1 MAKENYFVGLEKPDS
16 LLFQE
21 GLEWLVRGAK
31 TTGGWIVVNQRESI
45 GHIAR
50 HPGLGRLAIFHKR
63 NVTRTIIADCIMELV
78 TKFTIPTD
86 GSKRP
91 MLVFHPTTELLNK
104 LEEIPNTYS
113 MLVIPWLAEEA
124 DGWAKKNFAK
134 DLENP
139 DLPSI
144 YVDEVAVT
152 AFKHLK
158 FAFSESHPRT
168 PAEYRAALC
177 QTLQILIE
185 NGIRFE
191 PQAMQSALVQKC
203 GWGPVSA
210 KQIAELSDIFLS
222 SHSPVGYDGHGP
234 WEPDIIKLWKIEAK
248 KKDTK

>member
-1 MAKENYFVGLEKPDS
+1 MGFPSEVYFLILFPEGACCFVGSLVVSSLTFFTVSSLFLRNLSKKPII
-16 LLFQE
+16 
-21 GLEWLVRGAK
+21 
-31 TTGGWIVVNQRESI
+31 WIR
-45 GHIAR
+45 
-50 HPGLGRLAIFHKR
+50 
-63 NVTRTIIADCIMELV
+63 
-78 TKFTIPTD
+78 
-86 GSKRP
+86 
-91 MLVFHPTTELLNK
+91 
-104 LEEIPNTYS
+104 
-113 MLVIPWLAEEA
+113 IPWLAEEA

-222 SHSPVGYDGHGP
+222 SQSPAGYDGHGP
-234 WEPDIIKLWKIEAK
+234 WEPDIIKLWKIEAQ
-248 KKDTK
+248 KKDTKWYTGAPVLKLLVGMRLLTLFIFKAYFGKVFPGGPPALQTIPAD